1 MFDVEEIAQE
11 GKQGRLG
18 QFSNK
23 ITSFDV
29 TVWTIF
35 HLTQQELV

>member
-1 MFDVEEIAQE
+1 MFDVEAIARE

-23 ITSFDV
+23 ITSFGV

-35 HLTQQELV
+35 HLTQQDLI